1 MEIKSVLTP
10 EGSIVA
16 GMATIGLVYAVY
28 SLDAGT
34 VSTVHASDAHHPA
47 NMSSIKKAGLT
58 SFAMVAAI
66 GLLARDPNIV
76 ILGMGAIIAM
86 DLHYKHAAMVNP
98 ANGQLEVPGPSS
110 YSPAGAQLQ
119 AVS

>member
-16 GMATIGLVYAVY
+16 GMATVGLVYALY
-28 SLDAGT
+28 QIDAGS
-34 VSTVHASDAHHPA
+34 VSTVHASDASHPA
-47 NMSSIKKAGLT
+47 NMSSIKKAGYT

-76 ILGMGAIIAM
+76 ILGMASIIAM

-98 ANGQLEVPGPSS
+98 NTGRLEIPGPSD
-110 YSPAGAQLQ
+110 YTAAGQLQ